1 MNELERRLREGL
13 RARAEDVEPT
23 AELWLEVQERRER
36 KRRLRWVGAVATAAA
51 AVVVAV
57 VAVPFAIDALQ
68 QEGTGVILGEPPA
81 TAPPTEPATPTGS
94 PATGGETPLAGR
106 SFATDGTGLYELAPD
121 GTVGERIW
129 RFPREGGSGIVAFDI
144 RPAVESQDP
153 RTIILAML
161 TEAEGTYDLRWATIR
176 YPDAGGP
183 SVDVEVFPDPYNV
196 INHQVGGS
204 VPAPV
209 WSPDG
214 SHLAFVEDGDE
225 GEPGLRV
232 IGWSQDGPGTDRT
245 ADDNASYGYPIFPRG
260 VDARL
265 QEWVWDTQGP
275 GAERSGRILA
285 TAVGGGGHALEVQRQ
300 GDGAVPYIRTV
311 DIPADGALFDVA
323 EPLAGEL
330 FQLTAQGSGESV
342 IDLTLTRT
350 SPDGDEELPLP
361 AELDELRSSDP
372 SGIWMN
378 AAAGG
383 VLVGDRDRVW
393 LVTMDRAGEWGTTA
407 VEAGL
412 TYADGSG

>member
-23 AELWLEVQERRER
+23 AHLWLEVQERRER
-36 KRRLRWVGAVATAAA
+36 KRRLRWIGAVATAAA

-57 VAVPFAIDALQ
+57 VAVPFAMDALQ

-81 TAPPTEPATPTGS
+81 TEPATEPASPTGS
-94 PATGGETPLAGR
+94 PAPGDETPLADR
-106 SFATDGTGLYELAPD
+106 SFATDGEGLYELAPD

-129 RFPREGGSGIVAFDI
+129 RISREGESRIVAFDI

-153 RTIILAML
+153 RTVILAML
-161 TEAEGTYDLRWATIR
+161 TEAEGMYDLRWATIR

-232 IGWSQDGPGTDRT
+232 IGWGQDGPGTDRT
-245 ADDNASYGYPIFPRG
+245 ADDNASFGLPIFPRG

-265 QEWVWDTQGP
+265 QEWVWDTAGP
-275 GAERSGRILA
+275 GVERSGRILA

-300 GDGAVPYIRTV
+300 GDGAIAYVRTV
-311 DIPADGALFDVA
+311 DIPSDGALLDVA
-323 EPLAGEL
+323 EPVSGEPFHLA
-330 FQLTAQGSGESV
+330 AQGRGEGV

-361 AELDELRSSDP
+361 PDLDELSSSDP
-372 SGIWMN
+372 TGIWMS
-378 AAAGG
+378 AARDG
-383 VLVGDRDRVW
+383 VLVGDSGLLWSVTRVRDGGW
-393 LVTMDRAGEWGTTA
+393 EVTRLPE
-407 VEAGL
+407 GL
-412 TYADGSG
+412 TYADRSG